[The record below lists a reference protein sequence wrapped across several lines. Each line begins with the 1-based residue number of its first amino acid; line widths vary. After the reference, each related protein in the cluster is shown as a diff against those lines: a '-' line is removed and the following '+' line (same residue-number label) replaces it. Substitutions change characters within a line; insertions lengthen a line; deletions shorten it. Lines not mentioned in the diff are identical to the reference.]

1 MPLRPLLLRLAAAP
15 GQAGIALAGV
25 VASFALMVAMAI
37 MVGSFRDS
45 VDRWLG
51 RVLAA
56 PLVALEKMLTVDGS
70 ALQQFDSS
78 ALAVLLECQRMA
90 RARGRAFSVQS
101 LPTKLTELA
110 GLYGV
115 DGLLQSG

>member
-1 MPLRPLLLRLAAAP
+1 MSAVPRLL
-15 GQAGIALAGV
+15 
-25 VASFALMVAMAI
+25 ASP
-37 MVGSFRDS
+37 R
-45 VDRWLG
+45 R
-51 RVLAA
+51 
-56 PLVALEKMLTVDGS
+56 
-70 ALQQFDSS
+70 